1 MDNQLQVLV
10 VSLACVY
17 ICSDTPGVNINNPS
31 DAPSRNIIL
40 CVVTT
45 TFIGIWF
52 IEVFF
57 WSLLLALLV
66 LRLRSTNAEIEGQ
79 NSRFLCFF
87 FSSNPKRKIHLF
99 VHFSVFW
106 FDKGEN
112 KTNSCVYFLCVL
124 SHFIGLSFGFGSYSQ
139 NKLKIFCS
147 MNRQHQ

>member
-57 WSLLLALLV
+57 DRYYLPYM
-66 LRLRSTNAEIEGQ
+66 
-79 NSRFLCFF
+79 CFVCVVQMRKQKDKIVDFYAF
-87 FSSNPKRKIHLF
+87 FSRLIQSGRSICLFISVYSDLIRVKIKRILVSIF
-99 VHFSVFW
+99 
-106 FDKGEN
+106 
-112 KTNSCVYFLCVL
+112 CVYCRISLDCHSV
-124 SHFIGLSFGFGSYSQ
+124 SVHTV
-139 NKLKIFCS
+139 KIS
-147 MNRQHQ
+147 